1 MQALGATLTHS
12 QALAAAG
19 VLKVQIASQTGAVV
33 IDASALTQF
42 DSSALAV
49 LLASRREAI
58 AAGKAFSVSGLPVQL
73 RQLANLYGVNEL
85 IPATA

>member
-1 MQALGATLTHS
+1 MLTLPDVLTHA
-12 QALAAAG
+12 QAQAATAA
-19 VLKVQIASQTGAVV
+19 LRVQIATQATPVV

-58 AAGKAFSVSGLPVQL
+58 AAGKAFSVSSLPAQL
-73 RQLANLYGVNEL
+73 RQLASLYGVAEL
-85 IPATA
+85 IPETA